1 MKILITSSL
10 YPTPLAPKVV
20 GGAET
25 FVRRLA
31 ETLVGQNDSVEVIR
45 AASTPNQ
52 QMETCNGIDVHSAAV
67 HNIYFPFAKQHSA
80 PVRGIWHAI
89 EDWQQMSEL
98 VAARIKAFKPDILHS
113 NNLSGL
119 TTAVWRTA
127 AELGIPVLHT
137 LHDYYLTCPRCS
149 RFSDGHAC
157 KASCMSCQILTLRRR
172 GATRHLDAVV
182 GVSQRILDIHTG
194 LGLFTQTP
202 LKIVIRNA
210 STADVGS
217 EETAML
223 DGTVT
228 FGFIGRLT
236 EEKGIYNLVR
246 AIATIPPERI
256 RLVIAGH
263 ASESQRK
270 QIKGLA
276 PNARIEFLGFVQPKE
291 FYEQVNVVVVPS
303 VWEDPCPL
311 VVADAQ
317 AACKPLLGTPFG
329 GIQEA
334 IKPGVTGWLTSPDP
348 ASIAKSISAIIEA
361 PQQIVEMRER
371 LKSGIDKWVFDDVV
385 AGYRNVYDELTRG
398 RGTPRT

>member
-45 AASTPNQ
+45 AASVSNQ
-52 QMETCNGIDVHSAAV
+52 PMETCNGIDVHSAPV

-89 EDWQQMSEL
+89 EDWQQMSEI

-157 KASCMSCQILTLRRR
+157 EASCMSCQLLTYRRR

-182 GVSQRILDIHTG
+182 GVSQRILDIHTR

-210 STADVGS
+210 STADVGG
-217 EETAML
+217 EETAMI

-270 QIKGLA
+270 QIKELA
-276 PNARIEFLGFVQPKE
+276 PNARIEFLGFVQPKQ

-303 VWEDPCPL
+303 VWEDPSPL

-334 IKPGVTGWLTSPDP
+334 IKPGLTGWLTSPDP
-348 ASIAKSISAIIEA
+348 ASIAKSILAIVES
-361 PQQIVEMRER
+361 PQQIREMSDR
-371 LKSGIDKWVFDDVV
+371 LKSGIDKWAFDDVV
-385 AGYRNVYDELTRG
+385 TGYRTAFDQIMRS
-398 RGTPRT
+398 RSMART

>member
-1 MKILITSSL
+1 
-10 YPTPLAPKVV
+10 
-20 GGAET
+20 
-25 FVRRLA
+25 
-31 ETLVGQNDSVEVIR
+31 
-45 AASTPNQ
+45 
-52 QMETCNGIDVHSAAV
+52 
-67 HNIYFPFAKQHSA
+67 
-80 PVRGIWHAI
+80 VRGIWHAI
-89 EDWQQMSEL
+89 EDWQTMSEL

-113 NNLSGL
+113 NNLSAL

-157 KASCMSCQILTLRRR
+157 ESSCMSCQILTLRRR

-182 GVSQRILDIHTG
+182 GVSQRILDIHTQ

-210 STADVGS
+210 STANVGNAD
-217 EETAML
+217 TAMV

-246 AIATIPPERI
+246 AIATIPPDRF

-263 ASESQRK
+263 TTESQQK
-270 QIKGLA
+270 QLKALA
-276 PNARIEFLGFVQPKE
+276 PNARIEFLGFVQPKQ

-361 PQQIVEMRER
+361 PQQIVEMSER

>member
-45 AASTPNQ
+45 AASAPNQ
-52 QMETCNGIDVHSAAV
+52 QMESCNGIDVYSAPV
-67 HNIYFPFAKQHSA
+67 RNIYFPFAKQHSA

-89 EDWQQMSEL
+89 EDWQQMSEI

-127 AELGIPVLHT
+127 AEMGIPVLHT

-157 KASCMSCQILTLRRR
+157 EASCMSCQLLTLRRR

-182 GVSQRILDIHTG
+182 GVSQRILDIHTR

-217 EETAML
+217 EEATKV

-246 AIATIPPERI
+246 AIATIAPERI

-263 ASESQRK
+263 ASEGQRK
-270 QIKGLA
+270 HIKELA
-276 PNARIEFLGFVQPKE
+276 PNARIEFLGFVQPKQ

-303 VWEDPCPL
+303 VWEDPSPL

-334 IKPGVTGWLTSPDP
+334 IKPGLTGWLTSPDP
-348 ASIAKSISAIIEA
+348 ASIAKSIAAIVEA
-361 PQQIVEMRER
+361 PQQIAEMSGR
-371 LKSGIDKWVFDDVV
+371 LKSGIDKWAFDDVV
-385 AGYRNVYDELTRG
+385 TGYRNVFDQLIRG
-398 RGTPRT
+398 RGMART

>member
-45 AASTPNQ
+45 AASVSNQ
-52 QMETCNGIDVHSAAV
+52 PMESCNGIDVYSAPV

-89 EDWQQMSEL
+89 EDWQQMSEI

-157 KASCMSCQILTLRRR
+157 EASCMSCQLLTFRRR

-182 GVSQRILDIHTG
+182 GVSQRILDIHTR

-217 EETAML
+217 EETAMV

-228 FGFIGRLT
+228 LGFIGRLT

-246 AIATIPPERI
+246 AVATIPPERI

-270 QIKGLA
+270 QIKELA
-276 PNARIEFLGFVQPKE
+276 PNARIEFLGFVQPKQ

-303 VWEDPCPL
+303 VWEDPSPL

-334 IKPGVTGWLTSPDP
+334 IKPGLTGWLTSPDP
-348 ASIAKSISAIIEA
+348 ASIAKSILA
-361 PQQIVEMRER
+361 IVESPRQIREMSGR
-371 LKSGIDKWVFDDVV
+371 LKSGIDKWAFDDVV
-385 AGYRNVYDELTRG
+385 TGYRTAFDQIMRSRG
-398 RGTPRT
+398 MAHT

>member
-45 AASTPNQ
+45 AASASNQ
-52 QMETCNGIDVHSAAV
+52 PMETCNGIDVYSAPV

-89 EDWQQMSEL
+89 EDWQQASEI

-157 KASCMSCQILTLRRR
+157 EASCMSCQLLTYRRR

-182 GVSQRILDIHTG
+182 GVSQRILDIHTR

-217 EETAML
+217 EETAL
-223 DGTVT
+223 VDGTVT

-270 QIKGLA
+270 QIKELA
-276 PNARIEFLGFVQPKE
+276 PNARIEFLGFVQPKQ

-303 VWEDPCPL
+303 VWEDPSPL

-334 IKPGVTGWLTSPDP
+334 IKPGLTGWLTSPDP
-348 ASIAKSISAIIEA
+348 ASIAKSLLAIVDSPE
-361 PQQIVEMRER
+361 QIREMSDR
-371 LKSGIDKWVFDDVV
+371 LKSGIDKWAFDDVV
-385 AGYRNVYDELTRG
+385 TGYRTAFDQIMRS
-398 RGTPRT
+398 RSMART

>member
-157 KASCMSCQILTLRRR
+157 EASCMSCQILTFRRR

-303 VWEDPCPL
+303 VWEDPSPL

-334 IKPGVTGWLTSPDP
+334 IKPGLTGWLTSPDP
-348 ASIAKSISAIIEA
+348 DSIAKSISAIVEA
-361 PQQIVEMRER
+361 PQQIVEMSGR
-371 LKSGIDKWVFDDVV
+371 LKSGINKWSFDDVV
-385 AGYRNVYDELTRG
+385 TGYRNVYDQLMRG
-398 RGTPRT
+398 RGMPRT

>member
-45 AASTPNQ
+45 AASAPNQ
-52 QMETCNGIDVHSAAV
+52 QMESCNGIDVHSAPV
-67 HNIYFPFAKQHSA
+67 RNIYFPFANQHSS

-89 EDWQQMSEL
+89 EDWQQMSEI

-127 AELGIPVLHT
+127 AEMGIPVLHT

-157 KASCMSCQILTLRRR
+157 EASCMSCQLLTLRRR

-182 GVSQRILDIHTG
+182 GVSQRILDIHTR

-217 EETAML
+217 EEASMV

-256 RLVIAGH
+256 RLVVAGH

-270 QIKGLA
+270 HIKELA
-276 PNARIEFLGFVQPKE
+276 PNARIEFLGFVQPKQ

-303 VWEDPCPL
+303 VWEDPSPL

-334 IKPGVTGWLTSPDP
+334 IKPGLTGWLTSPDP
-348 ASIAKSISAIIEA
+348 ASIAKSIAAIVEA
-361 PQQIVEMRER
+361 PQQIAEMSGR
-371 LKSGIDKWVFDDVV
+371 LKSGIDKWAFDDVV
-385 AGYRNVYDELTRG
+385 TGYRNVFDQLIRG
-398 RGTPRT
+398 RGMART

>member
-31 ETLVGQNDSVEVIR
+31 ETLVGQNDGVEVIR
-45 AASTPNQ
+45 AASASNQ
-52 QMETCNGIDVHSAAV
+52 QMETCNGIDVYSAPV
-67 HNIYFPFAKQHSA
+67 HNIYFPFAKQHSS

-89 EDWQQMSEL
+89 EDWQTMSEL

-157 KASCMSCQILTLRRR
+157 ESSCMSCQILTLRRR

-182 GVSQRILDIHTG
+182 GVSQRILDIHTQ

-202 LKIVIRNA
+202 RKIVIRNA
-210 STADVGS
+210 STADVGNADA
-217 EETAML
+217 AMV
-223 DGTVT
+223 DGIVT

-246 AIATIPPERI
+246 AIATIPPDRF

-263 ASESQRK
+263 TTGSQQK
-270 QIKGLA
+270 QLKALA
-276 PNARIEFLGFVQPKE
+276 PNARIEFLGFVQPKQ

-348 ASIAKSISAIIEA
+348 ASIAKSISSIIEA
-361 PQQIVEMRER
+361 PQQIVEMSER
-371 LKSGIDKWVFDDVV
+371 LKSGVDKWVFDDVV

>member
-45 AASTPNQ
+45 AASAPNQ
-52 QMETCNGIDVHSAAV
+52 QMESCNGIDVHSAPV
-67 HNIYFPFAKQHSA
+67 RNIYFPFANQHSS

-89 EDWQQMSEL
+89 EDWQQMSEI

-127 AELGIPVLHT
+127 AEMGIPVLHT

-157 KASCMSCQILTLRRR
+157 EASCMSCQLLTLRRR

-182 GVSQRILDIHTG
+182 GVSQRILDIHTR

-217 EETAML
+217 EEATMV

-256 RLVIAGH
+256 RLVVAGH

-270 QIKGLA
+270 HIKELA
-276 PNARIEFLGFVQPKE
+276 PNARIEFLGFVQPKQ

-303 VWEDPCPL
+303 VWEDPSPL

-334 IKPGVTGWLTSPDP
+334 IKPGLTGWLTSPDP
-348 ASIAKSISAIIEA
+348 ASIAKSIAAIVEA
-361 PQQIVEMRER
+361 PQQIAEMSGR
-371 LKSGIDKWVFDDVV
+371 LKSGIDKWAFDDVV
-385 AGYRNVYDELTRG
+385 TGYRNVFDQLIRG
-398 RGTPRT
+398 RGMART

>member
-45 AASTPNQ
+45 AASASNQ
-52 QMETCNGIDVHSAAV
+52 PMETCNGIDVYSAPV

-89 EDWQQMSEL
+89 EDWQQASEI

-157 KASCMSCQILTLRRR
+157 EASCMSCQLLTYRRR

-182 GVSQRILDIHTG
+182 GVSQRILDIHTR

-217 EETAML
+217 EETAL
-223 DGTVT
+223 VDGTVT

-270 QIKGLA
+270 QIKELA
-276 PNARIEFLGFVQPKE
+276 PNARIEFLGFVQPKQ

-303 VWEDPCPL
+303 VWEDPSPL

-334 IKPGVTGWLTSPDP
+334 IKPGLTGWLTSPDP
-348 ASIAKSISAIIEA
+348 ASIAKSLLAIVDSPE
-361 PQQIVEMRER
+361 QIREMSDR
-371 LKSGIDKWVFDDVV
+371 LKSGIDKWAFDDVV
-385 AGYRNVYDELTRG
+385 TGYRTAFDQIMRSRSMACT
-398 RGTPRT
+398 

>member
-45 AASTPNQ
+45 AASTSNQ
-52 QMETCNGIDVHSAAV
+52 QMESCNGINVYSAPV
-67 HNIYFPFAKQHSA
+67 HNIYFPFAKQHSS

-89 EDWQQMSEL
+89 EDWQTMSEL
-98 VAARIKAFKPDILHS
+98 VAARVKAFKPDILHS

-157 KASCMSCQILTLRRR
+157 EASCMSCQLLTFRRR
-172 GATRHLDAVV
+172 GATRYLDAIV
-182 GVSQRILDIHTG
+182 GVSQRILDIHTR

-210 STADVGS
+210 STADVGG
-217 EETAML
+217 EETAMV

-246 AIATIPPERI
+246 AVAMIPPERI

-270 QIKGLA
+270 QIKALA
-276 PNARIEFLGFVQPKE
+276 PNARIEFLGFVQPKQ
-291 FYEQVNVVVVPS
+291 FYQQVHVVVVPS
-303 VWEDPCPL
+303 VWEDPSPL

-334 IKPGVTGWLTSPDP
+334 IKPGMTGWLTSPDP
-348 ASIAKSISAIIEA
+348 DSIAKSISAIVEA
-361 PQQIVEMRER
+361 PQQIVEMSGR
-371 LKSGIDKWVFDDVV
+371 LKSGINKWTFDDVV
-385 AGYRNVYDELTRG
+385 TGYRNVFDQLMRG
-398 RGTPRT
+398 RGMPRT

>member
-45 AASTPNQ
+45 AASASNQ
-52 QMETCNGIDVHSAAV
+52 QMETCNGIDVHSAPV
-67 HNIYFPFAKQHSA
+67 HNIYFPFAKQHSS

-89 EDWQQMSEL
+89 EDWQTMSEL

-127 AELGIPVLHT
+127 AELGVPVLHT

-157 KASCMSCQILTLRRR
+157 ESSCMSCQVLTFRRR
-172 GATRHLDAVV
+172 GATRHLNAVV
-182 GVSQRILDIHTG
+182 GVSQRILDIHTQ

-210 STADVGS
+210 STADVGNA
-217 EETAML
+217 ETAMV

-236 EEKGIYNLVR
+236 EEKGVYNLVR

-263 ASESQRK
+263 TTESQQK
-270 QIKGLA
+270 QLKALA
-276 PNARIEFLGFVQPKE
+276 PNARIEFLGFVQPKQ

-361 PQQIVEMRER
+361 PQQIVEMSER

>member
-45 AASTPNQ
+45 AASVPNQ
-52 QMETCNGIDVHSAAV
+52 QMETYNGIDVHSAPV
-67 HNIYFPFAKQHSA
+67 HNIYFPFAKQHGA
-80 PVRGIWHAI
+80 PMRGVWHAI
-89 EDWQQMSEL
+89 EDWQQTSEI
-98 VAARIKAFKPDILHS
+98 VAARIKAFRPDILHS

-127 AELGIPVLHT
+127 SELGIPVLHT

-149 RFSDGHAC
+149 RFSGGHSC
-157 KASCMSCQILTLRRR
+157 ETSCMSCQLLTIRRR

-182 GVSQRILDIHTG
+182 GVSHRILDIHTR
-194 LGLFTQTP
+194 LGLFAQTP

-210 STADVGS
+210 STADVGRQ
-217 EETAML
+217 ETRMA
-223 DGTVT
+223 DGTIT

-246 AIATIPPERI
+246 AIAMIPPDRI

-263 ASESQRK
+263 ATESQRK
-270 QIKGLA
+270 HIIALA
-276 PNARIEFLGFVQPKE
+276 PSARIEFLGFVQPKQ

-303 VWEDPCPL
+303 VWEDPSPL

-329 GIQEA
+329 GIQES
-334 IKPGVTGWLTSPDP
+334 IKPGLTGWLTSPDP

-361 PQQIVEMRER
+361 PQQIMEMSAR
-371 LKSGIDKWVFDDVV
+371 LKSGIDKWAFDDVV
-385 AGYRNVYDELTRG
+385 AGYRNAFDQVMRS
-398 RGTPRT
+398 RNTPRA

>member
-157 KASCMSCQILTLRRR
+157 EASCMSCQILTFRRR

-194 LGLFTQTP
+194 LGLLTQTP

-303 VWEDPCPL
+303 VWEDPSPL

-334 IKPGVTGWLTSPDP
+334 IKPGLTGWLTSPDP
-348 ASIAKSISAIIEA
+348 DSIAKSISAIVEA
-361 PQQIVEMRER
+361 PQQIVEMSGR
-371 LKSGIDKWVFDDVV
+371 LKSGINKWSFDDVV
-385 AGYRNVYDELTRG
+385 TGYRNVYDQLMRG
-398 RGTPRT
+398 RGMPRT

>member
-1 MKILITSSL
+1 
-10 YPTPLAPKVV
+10 
-20 GGAET
+20 
-25 FVRRLA
+25 
-31 ETLVGQNDSVEVIR
+31 
-45 AASTPNQ
+45 
-52 QMETCNGIDVHSAAV
+52 
-67 HNIYFPFAKQHSA
+67 
-80 PVRGIWHAI
+80 
-89 EDWQQMSEL
+89 
-98 VAARIKAFKPDILHS
+98 
-113 NNLSGL
+113 
-119 TTAVWRTA
+119 
-127 AELGIPVLHT
+127 
-137 LHDYYLTCPRCS
+137 
-149 RFSDGHAC
+149 
-157 KASCMSCQILTLRRR
+157 MSCQILTFRRR

-303 VWEDPCPL
+303 VWEDPSPL

-334 IKPGVTGWLTSPDP
+334 IKPGLTGWLTSPDP
-348 ASIAKSISAIIEA
+348 DSIAKSISAIVEA
-361 PQQIVEMRER
+361 PQQIVEMSGR
-371 LKSGIDKWVFDDVV
+371 LKSGINKWAFDDVV
-385 AGYRNVYDELTRG
+385 TGYRNVYDQLMRG
-398 RGTPRT
+398 RGMPRA

>member
-31 ETLVGQNDSVEVIR
+31 ETLVGQNDGVEVIR
-45 AASTPNQ
+45 AASASNQ
-52 QMETCNGIDVHSAAV
+52 QMETCNGIDVYSAPV
-67 HNIYFPFAKQHSA
+67 HNIYFPFAKQHSS

-89 EDWQQMSEL
+89 EDWQTMSEL

-157 KASCMSCQILTLRRR
+157 ESSCMSCQILTLRRR
-172 GATRHLDAVV
+172 WATRHLDAVV
-182 GVSQRILDIHTG
+182 GVSQRILDIHTQ

-210 STADVGS
+210 STADVGNADA
-217 EETAML
+217 AMV

-246 AIATIPPERI
+246 AIATIPPDRF

-263 ASESQRK
+263 TTESQQK
-270 QIKGLA
+270 QLKALA
-276 PNARIEFLGFVQPKE
+276 PNARIEFLGFVQPKQ

-361 PQQIVEMRER
+361 PQQIVEMSER